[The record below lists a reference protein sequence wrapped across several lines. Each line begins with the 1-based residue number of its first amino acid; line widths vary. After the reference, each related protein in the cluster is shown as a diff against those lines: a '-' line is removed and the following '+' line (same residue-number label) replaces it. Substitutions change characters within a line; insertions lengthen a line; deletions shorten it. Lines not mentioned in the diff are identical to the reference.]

1 MKNTSSLLRQC
12 QKEDSRHRSVRRQTI
27 PCGLRRLGQGLS
39 LALLL
44 ISPVLVRAQLPAFPG
59 AEGEGMYVSGGRGGD
74 VYHVTNLNDSGAGS
88 LRYGLANA
96 PASGRTIIFEVGGMI
111 ALSSTLNISRPNI
124 TVAGQTA
131 PGIGICLRNYGTTL
145 GSGGQNTILRHLRF
159 RPGDANKGPAPG
171 FYGDSLSISASGVI
185 VDHCSTSWGIDE
197 GLSCAGSGAHDV
209 TVQYCFITEGLD
221 QTGLYHDVWNTN
233 YNPGGASHHS
243 MGSLIKPVSGSGQA
257 TYHHNFWAGNG
268 NRNPAVGTYDASQTF
283 KADIRNNVLY
293 NNRNNG
299 YRSEG
304 LSSRFDLNYV
314 GNYIIAGPETS
325 SSWWLKAFDAK
336 SEDGNFYIYQSSNR
350 IDGNRNLSRDGT
362 DTGWGMF
369 AGTYNRLTSPAAMRP
384 VTTHTADEAYHRVIN
399 GAGALPWS
407 RDSVD
412 TRMIQNLLGMS
423 GMVIDSQNEVGGYPT
438 IPAANR
444 PSGWDTDNDGMP
456 DYWELAVGSNPQLA
470 NNNHMNSDGYTD
482 LEHYL
487 NWLADLHASG
497 PQNAAMDVDLRSF
510 TAAVSNGL
518 YSVSNATNGT
528 VAMRPDGHTAR
539 FTPATDFYGRA
550 SFQFGVVDAPGGGMT
565 NTVGVL
571 VQPIARPP
579 LFTRIAARDSQVV
592 LGGNGG
598 LPHSRFTLLASTNLA
613 LPASHWTRIAT
624 NQFDA
629 AGGFQLTNMT
639 TPGLAATFYRLVV
652 P

>member
-1 MKNTSSLLRQC
+1 M
-12 QKEDSRHRSVRRQTI
+12 
-27 PCGLRRLGQGLS
+27 RRLGPGVAVVLMLVS
-39 LALLL
+39 PAL
-44 ISPVLVRAQLPAFPG
+44 VQAQLPAFPG

-96 PASGRTIIFEVGGMI
+96 PAGGRTIVFDVGGMI
-111 ALSSTLNISRPNI
+111 ALSSTLSISRPNV

-131 PGIGICLRNYGTTL
+131 PGIGVCLRNYGTTL
-145 GSGGQNTILRHLRF
+145 GSAAQNIILRHLRF
-159 RPGDANKGPAPG
+159 RAGDANKGPAPG
-171 FYGDSLSISASGVI
+171 FSGDSLSISASRVI
-185 VDHCSTSWGIDE
+185 VDHCSASWGIDE
-197 GLSCAGSGAHDV
+197 CLSCAASGSHDV

-221 QTGLYHDVWNTN
+221 QTGLYHDAWNTN

-283 KADIRNNVLY
+283 KADIRNNALY

-304 LSSRFDLNYV
+304 FSSRFDLNYV
-314 GNYIIAGPETS
+314 GNYIIAGPETA
-325 SSWWLKAFDAK
+325 SSWWFKAFDAK
-336 SEDGNFYIYQSSNR
+336 NEDGNFYIYQSGNK

-369 AGTYNRLTSPAAMRP
+369 AGTYNGLTAPASMRP
-384 VTTHTADEAYHRVIN
+384 VTTHSADEAYLRVIN

-407 RDSVD
+407 GDSVD
-412 TRMIQNLLGMS
+412 TRMVQNLLGMS
-423 GMVIDSQNEVGGYPT
+423 GSVIDSQAEVGGYPT

-444 PSGWDTDNDGMP
+444 PSGWDTDNDGVP

-470 NNNHMNSDGYTD
+470 NNNHTNSDGYTD

-497 PQNAAMDVDLRSF
+497 PQNTALDVDLWPF
-510 TAAVSNGL
+510 TAAMANATYV
-518 YSVSNATNGT
+518 VSNATNGT
-528 VAMRPDGHTAR
+528 VVMRPDGHTAR
-539 FTPATDFYGRA
+539 FTPAIDFYGRA
-550 SFQFGVVDAPGGGMT
+550 SFQFGAVGGSGVGMT

-571 VQPIARPP
+571 ITPLPTPP
-579 LFTRIAARDSQVV
+579 HFTSISANESKVV
-592 LGGNGG
+592 LSGAGG
-598 LPHSRFTLLASTNLA
+598 LPYGRFVLMIATNLTQTGNN
-613 LPASHWTRIAT
+613 WTSIAT
-624 NQFDA
+624 NQFDS
-629 AGGFQLTNMT
+629 AGNFNLTNI
-639 TPGLAATFYRLVV
+639 PAPRDLQTFFRLEL